1 MAVNDNVKVVRERL
15 LAVEKAL
22 NSVVVGHEDMV
33 SALLYASIAG
43 EHVVFIS
50 PPGTAKTFLVK
61 TFARLVN
68 AQHYAY
74 LLTKFTSY
82 DEVFG
87 AVDVASLAQG
97 SYKRN
102 WSRLISAEVVFLDEV
117 FKANSAILNALL
129 SLLQERIIYDPLT
142 GSEVKAA
149 LHVAIGASNEIPE
162 DGELQAL
169 YDRFALRVFSD
180 YLNDDVLLLKALE
193 ARWANNNGFPTA
205 VASMDDVR
213 TLHNYA
219 VSLLTMVIK
228 DFGAEVWR
236 VYHTSFVPFIKQ
248 LRLKGVLVSDRT
260 VIEKLPKL
268 FASYLVLRG
277 VTLDNVMNAPY
288 DLLPLL
294 AHSPAEKAELM
305 KALEESLGE
314 LAELSKK
321 LEDAKKLL
329 RAMDLA
335 SARKKL
341 QEILD
346 YDVSTLSS
354 KPWLKPR
361 AEAILSSARDYM
373 ARIESIMAQL
383 GVGEEA

>member
-1 MAVNDNVKVVRERL
+1 MAVDNVKVDNVKVARERL

-33 SALLYASIAG
+33 SALLYAAVSG

-50 PPGTAKTFLVK
+50 PPGTAKTYLVK

-169 YDRFALRVFSD
+169 YDRFAIRVFSD

-213 TLHNYA
+213 ALHQYA
-219 VSLLTMVIK
+219 LSILTMMIK
-228 DFGAEVWR
+228 DFGAEVW
-236 VYHTSFVPFIKQ
+236 
-248 LRLKGVLVSDRT
+248 
-260 VIEKLPKL
+260 
-268 FASYLVLRG
+268 
-277 VTLDNVMNAPY
+277 
-288 DLLPLL
+288 
-294 AHSPAEKAELM
+294 
-305 KALEESLGE
+305 
-314 LAELSKK
+314 
-321 LEDAKKLL
+321 
-329 RAMDLA
+329 
-335 SARKKL
+335 
-341 QEILD
+341 
-346 YDVSTLSS
+346 
-354 KPWLKPR
+354 
-361 AEAILSSARDYM
+361 
-373 ARIESIMAQL
+373 
-383 GVGEEA
+383 